1 MILETL
7 LTLLLW
13 NQNGN
18 QNLATYSLRACG
30 LNRRLFYHVGKF
42 AAGSRQT
49 LIKSL
54 DLLGYYLNGSKHH
67 PKVSKGILSLW
78 IIQSFTLWHQMIQ
91 CIERNKRKL
100 KEQTRKLKIPIW
112 MKWTIVNIGTYS
124 FHHWRSP
131 LTKSHSIAFKG
142 VFPYILEAIFGWK

>member
-1 MILETL
+1 MKSSKPKLTGFFPGILKAL

-13 NQNGN
+13 NQNRN

-30 LNRRLFYHVGKF
+30 INRRLFYHVGKF

-67 PKVSKGILSLW
+67 PKVSKGILSPW
-78 IIQSFTLWHQMIQ
+78 IIQSFSLWHQMIQ
-91 CIERNKRKL
+91 RIERNKRKL
-100 KEQTRKLKIPIW
+100 TEQRRKLNPNMDEIDDGENRHLQLLPLKITIDKIW
-112 MKWTIVNIGTYS
+112 DS
-124 FHHWRSP
+124 F
-131 LTKSHSIAFKG
+131 F
-142 VFPYILEAIFGWK
+142 